1 MDLVIPYEGNDT
13 IRWLKNNGSG
23 GFTAVTVGNTADGPE
38 NVATGDIDGDG
49 NIDVVATSADDGGKV
64 QWFKNNGDDTFATA
78 ANIGTGIDGAS
89 EVIVKDMNN
98 DNRLDIVVA
107 LFNGNKVYWYE
118 NGENESFTRHNVGD
132 SRLCDS
138 IHVVDI
144 DGDNDMDIFSGSSV
158 DNNFYWFKNTG
169 TASSPSFSKTTI
181 DSSFDDPSSI
191 VTADLDEDNDLDIV
205 VTSDGG
211 KVFWFENDG
220 SQNFTKKT
228 IDGNL
233 SSAEVVRV
241 ADMDNDGDL
250 DVIAAAINA
259 STVWYESNA
268 STLNVEVVYPQTAV
282 LYPNPTARVLQLD
295 YVADTNTEYSLFDIT
310 GKRLT
315 TFTKTGK
322 HHTLDVSSLSKG
334 TYLLKA
340 TSGLQFA
347 YYRFVK
353 E

>member
-1 MDLVIPYEGNDT
+1 MDLVIPYEGNDK

-23 GFTAVTVGNTADGPE
+23 GFTAVTVGNTADGLE

-49 NIDVVATSADDGGKV
+49 NIDVVATSDDGNKV
-64 QWFKNNGDDTFATA
+64 QWFKNNGNDTFATA
-78 ANIGTGIDGAS
+78 ADIGTGISGAS

-98 DNRLDIVVA
+98 DNRLDVVVA
-107 LFNGNKVYWYE
+107 LFDGHKVYWYE
-118 NGENESFTRHNVGD
+118 NGENESFTRHNVGNANK
-132 SRLCDS
+132 CDA
-138 IHVVDI
+138 IHIVDI
-144 DGDNDMDIFSGSSV
+144 DGDNDMDIFAGSSQ
-158 DNNFYWFKNTG
+158 DNEFYWFKNTG

-191 VTADLDEDNDLDIV
+191 VTADLDGDNDLDIV
-205 VTSDGG
+205 VTSYGG
-211 KVFWFENDG
+211 KLFWFENDG
-220 SQNFTKKT
+220 SQDFTKTT
-228 IDGNL
+228 IDGSLN
-233 SSAEVVRV
+233 SAEVVRV
-241 ADMDNDGDL
+241 TDMDNDGDL

-259 STVWYESNA
+259 NTVWYESNA

-295 YVADTNTEYSLFDIT
+295 YVADTNTEYGLFDIT

-322 HHTLDVSSLSKG
+322 HHTLDVSSLSNG